1 MPSRKRS
8 HNVGTALH
16 RLRRENGW
24 TLSTVSNKTGVAVST
39 LSKIENNQTSPNYDV
54 LVRLCD
60 GLDLNLAEFF
70 DGGSFATFAH
80 GSRTVNRLGEGPRLG
95 APGRECIVLSG
106 ELSTKALHPR
116 LIRVAKA
123 ADDAILALAHAHTG
137 EEFVYVVSGS
147 VRFYMEPYS
156 IIELREGES
165 VHFDARMRHGW
176 AAAGDEAMTLVVA
189 QTALEG
195 SESARGSGSRIA
207 NLRIA
212 GSAGAE

>member
-1 MPSRKRS
+1 MVPSAPFELGGPRTVMPSRRRS

-54 LVRLCD
+54 LVRLCE

-70 DGGSFATFAH
+70 EGGSFATFAH
-80 GSRTVNRLGEGPRLG
+80 GSRTVNRRGEGLRVGTPDWEAL
-95 APGRECIVLSG
+95 VLSG

-116 LIRVAKA
+116 IIRVTKA
-123 ADDAILALAHAHTG
+123 ADETVVAGAHAHTG
-137 EEFVYVVSGS
+137 EEFVYVVSGP

-156 IIELREGES
+156 IIELQEGES

-176 AAAGDEAMTLVVA
+176 AAAGDAEAVTLVVA
-189 QTALEG
+189 QNALAGGDTA
-195 SESARGSGSRIA
+195 
-207 NLRIA
+207 
-212 GSAGAE
+212 

>member
-54 LVRLCD
+54 LVRLCE

-70 DGGSFATFAH
+70 EGGSFATFAH
-80 GSRTVNRLGEGPRLG
+80 GSRTVNRLGEGLRVGTPD
-95 APGRECIVLSG
+95 RECLVLSG

-116 LIRVAKA
+116 LFRVAKA
-123 ADDAILALAHAHTG
+123 PDDTVVALAHAHTG

-156 IIELREGES
+156 ILELREGES

-176 AAAGDEAMTLVVA
+176 AAAGDEAVTLVVA

-195 SESARGSGSRIA
+195 GGTAGNASPRIA
-207 NLRIA
+207 DDVERDYDRT
-212 GSAGAE
+212 

>member
-8 HNVGTALH
+8 HSVGTALH

-54 LVRLCD
+54 LVRLCE

-70 DGGSFATFAH
+70 EGGSFATFAH
-80 GSRTVNRLGEGPRLG
+80 GSRTVNRLGEGLRVG
-95 APGRECIVLSG
+95 APDRECLVLSG

-123 ADDAILALAHAHTG
+123 PDDTVVALAHAHTG

-147 VRFYMEPYS
+147 IRFYMEPYS
-156 IIELREGES
+156 IMELREGES

-176 AAAGDEAMTLVVA
+176 VAAGDEAVTLVVA
-189 QTALEG
+189 QTALECGDTAG
-195 SESARGSGSRIA
+195 SASSRIA
-207 NLRIA
+207 DDVEKDHDRM
-212 GSAGAE
+212 

>member
-1 MPSRKRS
+1 MPTRRRS

-54 LVRLCD
+54 LVRLCE

-70 DGGSFATFAH
+70 EGGSFATFAH
-80 GSRTVNRLGEGPRLG
+80 GSRTVNRLGEGLRLG
-95 APGRECIVLSG
+95 SSDCETLVLSG

-116 LIRVAKA
+116 VIAVAKA
-123 ADDAILALAHAHTG
+123 TDDDVVAGAHAHTG

-156 IIELREGES
+156 IIELNAGES

-176 AAAGDEAMTLVVA
+176 AAAGDVAAVTLVVA
-189 QTALEG
+189 QTAVDG
-195 SESARGSGSRIA
+195 SAGRSADSRIA
-207 NLRIA
+207 NH
-212 GSAGAE
+212 AEA

>member
-24 TLSTVSNKTGVAVST
+24 TLSTVSGKTGVAVST

-54 LVRLCD
+54 LVRLCE

-70 DGGSFATFAH
+70 EGGSFATFAH
-80 GSRTVNRLGEGPRLG
+80 GSRTVNRLGEGHRLG
-95 APGRECIVLSG
+95 SADCEALVLSG

-116 LIRVAKA
+116 VVRVAKA
-123 ADDAILALAHAHTG
+123 ADEVVVAAAHAHTG
-137 EEFVYVVSGS
+137 EEFVYVVTGS

-156 IIELREGES
+156 IIELNAGES

-176 AAAGDEAMTLVVA
+176 AAAGDEAVTLVVA

-195 SESARGSGSRIA
+195 SSTARSSSLPMADGVERGSR
-207 NLRIA
+207 
-212 GSAGAE
+212 